1 MWHLTAILVMALALL
16 LPTAVFALDGSPRRS
31 MAAHMVYQHEGG
43 EEAADDGT
51 TEGAGAESDGAGF
64 VLTLIIGIIALL
76 IAVVAVIGAVGLGVI
91 GIGYAS
97 VSNSEE

>member
-1 MWHLTAILVMALALL
+1 MWHLAAILVTALALV

-31 MAAHMVYQHEGG
+31 VTAQIVYQHEGG

-51 TEGAGAESDGAGF
+51 TEGGGTESGGAGF
-64 VLTLIIGIIALL
+64 VLTLIIGIIALI